1 MAISNKGLSK
11 HLTIGL
17 QMRGTRLRL
26 LIKNTTQ
33 HSIMKLL
40 LILCFLPLL
49 VQAQLH
55 DTIQRDR
62 FKMWGIHTMEQ
73 YETTSSNDTT
83 STPVLL
89 SVARINPEGF
99 MTQITHHG
107 PDGAPGMQY
116 MFTYLY
122 DSILIESRLTNS
134 SVPAVPTSVTTYTY
148 NQDGL
153 VQSCRISNKERLAT
167 SLEYVYSKN
176 KRLKKINQILYGNPT
191 TGSQSGTGNK
201 TFKYNEKGHQ
211 TEMREVRHSNG
222 KKTKESYQYIYDQ
235 QGNKIETRVKSTKN
249 KKWQLLEKR
258 EYDPHNRLTQTKRY
272 YYTKTTIHKGSQSW
286 TLQPSDAFLKQW
298 MYNDQGLIE
307 REHQGVSGQPTVII
321 TSVYKF

>member
-1 MAISNKGLSK
+1 
-11 HLTIGL
+11 
-17 QMRGTRLRL
+17 
-26 LIKNTTQ
+26 
-33 HSIMKLL
+33 MKIAF
-40 LILCFLPLL
+40 ILCFLPLL

-83 STPVLL
+83 SAPLLL

-99 MTQITHHG
+99 MTQITHYG

-116 MFTYLY
+116 IHTYLY

-134 SVPAVPTSVTTYTY
+134 PVPAVPTSVTTYTY

-191 TGSQSGTGNK
+191 TGSQNGTGNK
-201 TFKYNEKGHQ
+201 TFKYNKKGQQ
-211 TEMREVRHSNG
+211 TEMWEVRHSNG

-235 QGNKIETRVKSTKN
+235 QGHKIETRVKSTKN

-258 EYDPHNRLTQTKRY
+258 EYDSHNRLTQTKRY
-272 YYTKTTIHKGSQSW
+272 YYTKTTIHMGSQSW
-286 TLQPSDAFLKQW
+286 TLQPSDAFIKQW
-298 MYNDQGLIE
+298 MYNDQGLIDKE
-307 REHQGVSGQPTVII
+307 YQRVSGQPTAII
-321 TSVYKF
+321 TSVYKS